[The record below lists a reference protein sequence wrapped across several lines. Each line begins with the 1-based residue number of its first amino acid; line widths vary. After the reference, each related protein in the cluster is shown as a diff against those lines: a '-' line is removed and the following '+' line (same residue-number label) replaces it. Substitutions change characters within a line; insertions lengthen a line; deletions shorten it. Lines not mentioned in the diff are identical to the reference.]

1 MLLPEAVNRVPD
13 RRSAAGATIFEVSW
27 FQGIAAIAQTAA
39 TWRPDILHLHSF
51 WLWPIAQELCA
62 RLGKPLVYTVHS
74 LDRAEYELGQGSR
87 ECLTQWVG
95 QEAVIRGADRVIALT
110 ESERKLLD
118 EYCPGLHQ
126 HVRVVGNGIED
137 DVVTKPSVVRQTAS
151 APLVLFNGR
160 FVERKGIHELMKAI
174 AIVVNEVPTVRF
186 VLAGGHRSCSGAQM
200 ESWLLTERLRPYR
213 AQIHFTGW
221 LTPPE
226 LAEWYRDANILVVP
240 SWYEPF
246 GMVILEGML
255 HGLAIAASAV
265 GGPTEILD
273 HGRTGVLF
281 PPRDV
286 EALAH
291 AVLRLVEN
299 PELRLRIAAAGQREV
314 RERWLWSRSIEKMRQ
329 VYEELMPAA
338 SAIAIL
344 RQSASLRALANAA

>member
-1 MLLPEAVNRVPD
+1 MLRRWVTASAVGSSCRTVLGFGELPLADSQAVCEHQRHIRQRELRPWHPKAPDDLALVFATSSLMNFSSQGPKIIHEVGANVVPSTILSFDKRRDKLGTTHHEA
-13 RRSAAGATIFEVSW
+13 GT
-27 FQGIAAIAQTAA
+27 
-39 TWRPDILHLHSF
+39 L
-51 WLWPIAQELCA
+51 
-62 RLGKPLVYTVHS
+62 RLGTTANDSVANE
-74 LDRAEYELGQGSR
+74 DCR
-87 ECLTQWVG
+87 
-95 QEAVIRGADRVIALT
+95 
-110 ESERKLLD
+110 
-118 EYCPGLHQ
+118 GLHQ

-221 LTPPE
+221 LTPLE

-255 HGLAIAASAV
+255 HGLAIAGSAV

-291 AVLRLVEN
+291 AILPLVRLHVIRYYSQI
-299 PELRLRIAAAGQREV
+299 PRIDF
-314 RERWLWSRSIEKMRQ
+314 
-329 VYEELMPAA
+329 
-338 SAIAIL
+338 
-344 RQSASLRALANAA
+344 